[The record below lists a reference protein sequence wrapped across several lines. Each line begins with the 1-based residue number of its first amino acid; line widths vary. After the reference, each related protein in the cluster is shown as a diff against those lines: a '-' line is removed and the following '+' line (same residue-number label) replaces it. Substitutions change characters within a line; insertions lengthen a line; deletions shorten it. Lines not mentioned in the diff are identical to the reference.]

1 MSHFIY
7 ELINLDFRGA
17 NNRERSA
24 RRNHAKHLLIL
35 EKEGSTKME
44 PWLIITLIVLGVL
57 VLAGIAVYNGLV
69 NKKVETENAWSQID
83 VQLKRRHDLIP
94 NLVETVKGYATHEK
108 ETLEKVIQARNAA
121 VNARGVA
128 EQAQAE
134 NALTGTLKTLF
145 AVSEAYPDLKA
156 NQSFLGLQEELTATE
171 NRIGF
176 ARQHYNDVVG
186 QYNAA
191 LMRFPSNILANI
203 FGFRQVEFFQLDAA
217 EMAAVRQA
225 PQVKF

>member
-1 MSHFIY
+1 
-7 ELINLDFRGA
+7 
-17 NNRERSA
+17 
-24 RRNHAKHLLIL
+24 
-35 EKEGSTKME
+35 ME
-44 PWLIITLIVLGVL
+44 PWLIITLIVLGVI

-94 NLVETVKGYATHEK
+94 NLVETVKGYATHER
-108 ETLEKVIQARNAA
+108 ETLEKVIAARNAA

-156 NQSFLGLQEELTATE
+156 NQNFLKLQEELTATE

-203 FGFRQVEFFQLDAA
+203 FGFRQVEFFQLDPA

>member
-1 MSHFIY
+1 
-7 ELINLDFRGA
+7 
-17 NNRERSA
+17 
-24 RRNHAKHLLIL
+24 
-35 EKEGSTKME
+35 ME
-44 PWLIITLIVLGVL
+44 PWLIITLIVLGVI

-94 NLVETVKGYATHEK
+94 NLVETVKGYATHER
-108 ETLEKVIQARNAA
+108 ETLEKVIAARNAA

-156 NQSFLGLQEELTATE
+156 NQSFLKLQEELTATE

-203 FGFRQVEFFQLDAA
+203 FGFRQVEFFQLDPA

>member
-1 MSHFIY
+1 V
-7 ELINLDFRGA
+7 EQ
-17 NNRERSA
+17 
-24 RRNHAKHLLIL
+24 
-35 EKEGSTKME
+35 TVE
-44 PWLIITLIVLGVL
+44 PWLIITLVVAGLL
-57 VLAGIAVYNGLV
+57 VLAAIAIYNGLV

-108 ETLEKVIQARNAA
+108 ETLERVIQARNMA
-121 VNARGVA
+121 VSAKGVA

-145 AVSEAYPDLKA
+145 AVAEAYPDLKA
-156 NQSFLGLQEELTATE
+156 NQSFLSLQEELTATE

-186 QYNAA
+186 QYNAS
-191 LMRFPSNILANI
+191 LLRFPANILGNV
-203 FGFRQVEFFQLDAA
+203 FGFRQVEFFQLDPA
-217 EMAAVRQA
+217 EAAAVRQA